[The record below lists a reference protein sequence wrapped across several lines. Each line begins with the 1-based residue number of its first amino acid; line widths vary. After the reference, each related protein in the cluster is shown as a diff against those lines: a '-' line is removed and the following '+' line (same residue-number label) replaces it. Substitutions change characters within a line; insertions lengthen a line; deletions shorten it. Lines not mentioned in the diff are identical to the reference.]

1 MSIKLRTCSSSPVF
15 PIPSKLRTG
24 WAKFAADPR
33 VARHGMSLWPPFLGA
48 GITVRDISADWRSC
62 TVELRQLPWNRNYV
76 GVHFG
81 GSLFA
86 MTDPFWMMMVLHN
99 MGPGYVVWD
108 KAAEISFLKPGRG
121 VLRCDFRLSAESMDH
136 LRSRADA
143 LGKAT
148 TWFQV
153 DILDASGDVVAA
165 VRKEVYVRAESGG
178 KG

>member
-1 MSIKLRTCSSSPVF
+1 MANTLRTGSSSPAF
-15 PIPSKLRTG
+15 PIPSKLRSG
-24 WAKFAADPR
+24 WAKIAADPR
-33 VARHGMSLWPPFLGA
+33 VARHGMNLWPPFLGA
-48 GITVRDISADWRSC
+48 GIAIRDISADWRSC
-62 TVELRQLPWNRNYV
+62 TVELRHLPWNRNYV

-99 MGPGYVVWD
+99 MGPGYIVWD
-108 KAAEISFLKPGRG
+108 KAAEISFVKPGRG
-121 VLRCDFRLSAESMDH
+121 ALRCDFRLSMESIDD

-143 LGKAT
+143 RGKAT

-153 DILDASGDVVAA
+153 DIKDASGDVVAE
-165 VRKEVYVRAESGG
+165 VRKEVYVRAKPGG